1 MKNGGFSPF
10 FPRKKSLEREKR
22 SQKES
27 ENCSFWLLFFVFCV
41 KKSDQK
47 RVPEAEK
54 WASFSLKMRKKKSFS
69 RQIQRACAGFP
80 GRISF

>member
-10 FPRKKSLEREKR
+10 FPRKNLWKEKKEAKKRAKIAPFGFFSLCFA
-22 SQKES
+22 S
-27 ENCSFWLLFFVFCV
+27 
-41 KKSDQK
+41 KSDQK

-69 RQIQRACAGFP
+69 RQIQWACAGFP